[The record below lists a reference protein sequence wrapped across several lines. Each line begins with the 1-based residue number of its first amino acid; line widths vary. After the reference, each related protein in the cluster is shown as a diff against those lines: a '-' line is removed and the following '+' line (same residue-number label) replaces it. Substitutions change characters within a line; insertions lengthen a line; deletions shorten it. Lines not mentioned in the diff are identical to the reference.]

1 MSSQKDRL
9 EESINICLVN
19 DEIDRLTMDSVASKI
34 QESYPSGIKNYS
46 IDIRHASYE
55 NLSDCKKSEIL
66 FFLYASDENVKQI
79 TSFSKKYQILTISYH
94 QRRLE
99 DNVDISLHLGRKIVP
114 YLNMKAIQKKDIQLN
129 NTLLRISKIYSK
141 GDE

>member
-1 MSSQKDRL
+1 MSSQKERL

-19 DEIDRLTMDSVASKI
+19 DEIDSLTMGSVVSKI
-34 QESYPSGIKNYS
+34 QENYPSGIKNYS
-46 IDIRHASYE
+46 IDIRHASYK
-55 NLSDCKKSEIL
+55 NLSNCKKSEIL
-66 FFLYASDENVKQI
+66 FFLSASDENVKQI
-79 TSFSKKYQILTISYH
+79 TSFSKKHQILTISYN
-94 QRRLE
+94 QDRLE